1 MARYR
6 VEAPNGKTYEV
17 EGPAGASKDEVIQ
30 AVQVQIQQQER
41 ARYKQEREDFAART
55 RAAIPPE
62 PVKTTFLGNVAEL
75 GKGVIPGAVGLG
87 ETAAAG
93 LAALLPEEQE
103 KAVRGKAA
111 EISKSVRDTFAPAAG
126 YEDSVGR
133 KLGEGLGSTLPFFA
147 LGPLG
152 LAGRVAAGGL
162 GAAAG
167 AGEARQSAEAK
178 GATGSERRL
187 ATILGTPVG
196 LLDMLAPE
204 AKALESIILTAL
216 KRGGIEG
223 ATEAAQKVA
232 QNLIAKGVYDPNQ
245 PIFAGSGEEGAYGAG
260 VGALSSLLL
269 DMALPKR
276 FRGRGTTKEETNKT
290 PPETTGVPETASQG
304 ELFTQEEAP
313 VPAQPA
319 PAQGELFTKEEA
331 PVPEQQ
337 APAQAEAQPG
347 QGDLFNQ
354 PAAEPAPQT
363 QLELP
368 LETPAQPAQ
377 PAPEQPAQPAPEQPA
392 PEQPAPEQPAPEQPA
407 PEQPAPEQQAPAQ
420 PQKPEAE
427 QRKEILDQIVQNPE
441 VKNIT
446 SAFTKA
452 LKENNLTPMFTPKE
466 VSVIVKA
473 QDSRSKQAKK
483 KPAQPAPAP
492 EQQAPA
498 QPAPEQQ
505 APEQQAPEQQAPAQP
520 APAPEQPAPEQQAP
534 EQQAPEQPTQQ
545 GITPEQMDTIGIP
558 KTAPIRNR
566 IVNKD
571 LSIPE
576 DLAYVQKQLATF
588 ATNTKVAAD
597 TRARVNSFLD
607 TFKGA
612 TDVSATESG
621 PTTTGVSPS
630 STGTG
635 AGAGDIQSTG
645 RTTAPTN
652 TGVGSNRDVAG
663 RTDERKT
670 EQPTALKAEKKEV
683 KKETKLTDKPIN
695 ELTYD
700 DWTSLTGSIQG
711 PARPNAANEDIS
723 VDDVTMLRKM
733 VIKIVKDGVAANK
746 TSKQIVDQVEALT
759 KGGLRQNAIDNIYK
773 LVESQKKESKPSK
786 PKEAKPT
793 EKKEEKPKAAKSP
806 IQEQAIKNYM
816 TAAKNDKAKAIDY
829 LAADM
834 YNASYPE
841 KNEYKELRRIS
852 SDLLAGKMPSGM
864 KFGKENSHAT
874 GTGGKFGKAFYESLS
889 EADQAALIKRLE
901 HYFVTTESKAKSTL
915 EQINAQ
921 QRLARANKEAIEEPD
936 EFDLLVSAELTRPLH
951 PAAVDALIEGNVLE
965 ALRIVSNQNLGR
977 ASDVAAKLA
986 GVMGNTKVEFVKN
999 LKNESGQPVAGMYDP
1014 KTNTIRLNEDT
1025 GLNVHT
1031 FLHEAVHAA
1040 TSHILANKSHPVTKQ
1055 LTQLYND
1062 VKGWLDTAYGATSL
1076 DEFVAEAMSNPEF
1089 QAKLQAIN
1097 PKGDKITAWQR
1108 FVNTIGNFLRRMV
1121 GMDTKPLGSAL
1132 DTTDALVTSILAPA
1146 PNMRNAGVL
1155 YSMSATGNSS
1165 QVFKNIDTSFLNAPS
1180 IQEGLDNV
1188 HEILTGKLP
1197 NTVKNLVRSTLP
1209 LNILVEEAQRYVP
1222 KAKLVDK
1229 LVNQRSGSESLRN
1242 QSIEPVLAKVET
1254 WAGKNPGK
1262 LDAFNFLVYESTL
1275 TQVDPTKPR
1284 KLYENKTDK
1293 DGNKLD
1299 DAWDN
1304 MQDSLKTVGP
1314 EGAALYK
1321 TMRDTYKTLYD
1332 EILRIINARIDA
1344 VAEDKDRAKVIKTEI
1359 YSRLMARGGL
1369 DPYFPLTREGD
1380 KWLSYHANGELHVE
1394 AFESERARK
1403 RAMKEYEAAGATN
1416 LQKFANASSINYN
1429 NAPPTSFVNGVL
1441 KTLEAN
1447 KVNPEVTEEI
1457 MRFFLTTLP
1466 ETSFAQSL
1474 QARKGTAGYKKDAV
1488 RALRMK
1494 TMSISRQI
1502 ANMEYGAKLSQ
1513 LNTEIEED
1521 FKAAGR
1527 PEDAAP
1533 YVEELAERIKF
1544 AKSPQIPKGAKLA
1557 KSFGFVMTLG
1567 FNPSSALVNMAQVP
1581 MVVVPFLGGRY
1592 GAKATTQAIAH
1603 ATRIYTQ
1610 SGFNRE
1616 VKTIVPVSGTEKTKV
1631 NAGLSLDN
1639 YDFDAA
1645 STPDDVKQ
1653 LKILSEVAGD
1663 LGQLNRSQIY
1673 DTLDVTDPKS
1683 GILDRINAAAGF
1695 AFHHCERMN
1704 RQVSMIAAYNLEL
1717 DRMKA
1722 DGRRIDKSA
1731 MTEAAETAIYLTEMT
1746 NGGTA
1751 AAGAPRIAQSGLG
1764 SVMFM
1769 FKRYGVSMNYL
1780 LFKTTREAL
1789 HGADDKTRVAAMSQV
1804 AGIYGSAALLAGARG
1819 LPMFGVLA
1827 MLYNLFKDDDE
1838 DDFETAT
1845 RKFLG
1850 EGLYSGAINATTGL
1864 DVASRIGLSGLIFRD
1879 NKYSDSTSV
1888 MASLVETMGGPVF
1901 GVWSRVER
1909 GLKLISEGNTE
1920 RGLEAILPSAAANLL
1935 KSYRYATEG
1944 TTTLRGDPITGD
1956 ISSWNVFA
1964 QAFGF
1969 APAEYTQQLE
1979 INAIKKGIDKA
1990 TIEKKTKLLRRFYVE
2005 TRFSD
2010 TNAARET
2017 MQELIKLQQ
2026 KHPGLG
2032 ISAKTIIASMKQHMR
2047 TSATMYHGIT
2057 LSKGMRNELLRDV
2070 REFDEGYG
2078 GIDNPFD
2085 DDDDEE

>member
-126 YEDSVGR
+126 YEDSVWR

-178 GATGSERRL
+178 GTTESERRL

-196 LLDMLAPE
+196 LLDMLAPQV
-204 AKALESIILTAL
+204 KAASNIIFTAF
-216 KRGGIEG
+216 KRGGVEG

-269 DMALPKR
+269 DMVLPKR
-276 FRGRGTTKEETNKT
+276 FRGRGTTGEETNKT
-290 PPETTGVPETASQG
+290 PPETTGLPETASQG

-319 PAQGELFTKEEA
+319 PAQGELFTQEEA

-377 PAPEQPAQPAPEQPA
+377 PAQPAPEQPAQPAPEQ
-392 PEQPAPEQPAPEQPA
+392 QAPEQPA
-407 PEQPAPEQQAPAQ
+407 PEQPAPEQQAP
-420 PQKPEAE
+420 E
-427 QRKEILDQIVQNPE
+427 QQATWEGFPIKVLGTPFVYNGKSYTRVKFQDAAGTFEGAGARQDFVLTDEIKVN
-441 VKNIT
+441 
-446 SAFTKA
+446 
-452 LKENNLTPMFTPKE
+452 
-466 VSVIVKA
+466 
-473 QDSRSKQAKK
+473 
-483 KPAQPAPAP
+483 
-492 EQQAPA
+492 QQAPA
-498 QPAPEQQ
+498 QPAPAQP
-505 APEQQAPEQQAPAQP
+505 APEQPAPAQPAPAPAQPAPEQPAPEQQAPAQP
-520 APAPEQPAPEQQAP
+520 APAPEQPAPKQPAP
-534 EQQAPEQPTQQ
+534 KQQAPEQPTQQ
-545 GITPEQMDTIGIP
+545 GITQEQMDQMGIP

-612 TDVSATESG
+612 TDVSATESE

-670 EQPTALKAEKKEV
+670 EQPTALKEKKKEV
-683 KKETKLTDKPIN
+683 KKEIKLTDKPIN

-723 VDDVTMLRKM
+723 VDDAKLLRKM
-733 VIKIVKDGVAANK
+733 IIKIVKDGVAAGK

-793 EKKEEKPKAAKSP
+793 EKKEEKPKAKNP
-806 IQEQAIKNYM
+806 VQEQATKNYM
-816 TAAKNDKAKAIDY
+816 TAAKNDQAKAIDY

-1031 FLHEAVHAA
+1031 LLHEATHAA
-1040 TSHILANKSHPVTKQ
+1040 TSHVLANKQHPVTKQ

-1076 DEFVAEAMSNPEF
+1076 DEFVGEAMSNPEF

-1155 YSMSATGNSS
+1155 LSMSATGNSS

-1197 NTVKNLVRSTLP
+1197 NTVKNLVRSALP
-1209 LNILVEEAQRYVP
+1209 LNIFVEEAQRYVP

-1321 TMRDTYKTLYD
+1321 TMRDTYKKLYD
-1332 EILRIINARIDA
+1332 EILRIINFRIDA

-1544 AKSPQIPKGAKLA
+1544 AKSPQIPKWAKLA
-1557 KSFGFVMTLG
+1557 KSFGFTMTLG

-1616 VKTIVPVSGTEKTKV
+1616 VKTIVPVSGAEKTKV

-1673 DTLDVTDPKS
+1673 DTLDVTDPKG
-1683 GILDRINAAAGF
+1683 GILDRVNAAAGF
-1695 AFHHCERMN
+1695 AFHHGERMN

-1751 AAGAPRIAQSGLG
+1751 AAGAPRLAQSGLG

-1769 FKRYGVSMNYL
+1769 FKRYGVAMNYL

-1789 HGADDKTRVAAMSQV
+1789 YGADDKTRVAAMSQV

-1888 MASLVETMGGPVF
+1888 VASLMETMGGPVF
-1901 GVWSRVER
+1901 GVASRVER
-1909 GLKLISEGNTE
+1909 GLKLISEGHTE

-1935 KSYRYATEG
+1935 KSYRYANEG

-1969 APAEYTQQLE
+1969 APAEYTRQLE
-1979 INAIKKGIDKA
+1979 INAIEKGVDKA
-1990 TIEKKTKLLRRFYVE
+1990 TNEKKTKLLRQFYVA

-2010 TNAARET
+2010 TDTARET

-2057 LSKGMRNELLRDV
+2057 LSKGMRNELLQNA

-2078 GIDNPFD
+2078 GVSNPFD
-2085 DDDDEE
+2085 DDEE